1 MAGAIAG
8 RGKIILRIA
17 MDVSDKLAELS
28 ERGFCVLKG
37 RFPAPLIDACREA
50 FWPILLDC
58 LKNKQPVFL

>member
-1 MAGAIAG
+1 
-8 RGKIILRIA
+8 